1 LSLYGKSKVIAI
13 VKKELV
19 PLMKIIGIDTVFVAE
34 NHDVLNVL
42 EKVVRDRDVG
52 VVVIQ
57 RSLAKDINLLEF
69 QSIGLYPSIIND
81 VLNVLEK
88 VVRDRDVGVV
98 VIQRSLAKDINLLEF
113 QSIGLYPS
121 IITIPDASE
130 DLSESPRSFY
140 RDLIRRFIGYEVYLE

>member
-13 VKKELV
+13 VKKELA

-34 NHDVLNVL
+34 NH
-42 EKVVRDRDVG
+42 
-52 VVVIQ
+52 
-57 RSLAKDINLLEF
+57 
-69 QSIGLYPSIIND
+69 D

>member
-1 LSLYGKSKVIAI
+1 MSLYGKSKVIAI
-13 VKKELV
+13 VKKELA

-34 NHDVLNVL
+34 NH
-42 EKVVRDRDVG
+42 
-52 VVVIQ
+52 
-57 RSLAKDINLLEF
+57 
-69 QSIGLYPSIIND
+69 D

>member
-1 LSLYGKSKVIAI
+1 MSLYEKSKVIAI

-19 PLMKIIGIDTVFVAE
+19 PLMKIIGIDTIFVAE
-34 NHDVLNVL
+34 NC
-42 EKVVRDRDVG
+42 
-52 VVVIQ
+52 
-57 RSLAKDINLLEF
+57 
-69 QSIGLYPSIIND
+69 ND

-98 VIQRSLAKDINLLEF
+98 VIQRSLAKDVNLLEF